1 MRFQI
6 HSYKFGTII
15 LTVALLIVIVSFLF
29 INHLVRQL
37 SNEEQKR
44 IELWAEA
51 THQLILADEGTDIQF
66 ISQIIEGNNT
76 IPVYVVDTEGNV
88 LKTRN
93 VTDPV
98 RDVTQLHGPIE
109 VKISEDLI
117 QYIYYDDS
125 TLLSQLRFFPYIEF
139 SIIFLF
145 LLIVVVSLY
154 TAQRSQENLVW
165 VGLSKE
171 TAHQLGTPI
180 SSLNAWKEL
189 LLSRYPNDE
198 LLPQMDADIQ
208 RLQTIAERFSKIGSE
223 PELVREDVCVVIQNT
238 VDYMRTR
245 TSSKVQYY
253 IEMSTPCFVEL
264 NIPLFAW
271 VLENIIKNAVDA
283 MEGVGCIS
291 LSLSRDDDK
300 MYLDISDTG
309 KGIERGMFNRIFEP
323 GYTSK
328 KRGWGLGLSLSK
340 RIIEDYHGG
349 KLFVKSSQVGVGS
362 TFRISMEESK
372 NS

>member
-1 MRFQI
+1 
-6 HSYKFGTII
+6 
-15 LTVALLIVIVSFLF
+15 
-29 INHLVRQL
+29 
-37 SNEEQKR
+37 
-44 IELWAEA
+44 
-51 THQLILADEGTDIQF
+51 
-66 ISQIIEGNNT
+66 
-76 IPVYVVDTEGNV
+76 
-88 LKTRN
+88 
-93 VTDPV
+93 
-98 RDVTQLHGPIE
+98 
-109 VKISEDLI
+109 
-117 QYIYYDDS
+117 
-125 TLLSQLRFFPYIEF
+125 
-139 SIIFLF
+139 
-145 LLIVVVSLY
+145 
-154 TAQRSQENLVW
+154 
-165 VGLSKE
+165 
-171 TAHQLGTPI
+171 
-180 SSLNAWKEL
+180 
-189 LLSRYPNDE
+189 LSRYPNDE

-223 PELVREDVCVVIQNT
+223 PELVREDVCVVVQNT

-283 MEGVGCIS
+283 MEGVGRIS
-291 LSLSRDDDK
+291 LSLSRDEDK

>member
-223 PELVREDVCVVIQNT
+223 PELVREDVCVVVQNT

-253 IEMSTPCFVEL
+253 IEMSTPCCVEL

-283 MEGVGCIS
+283 MEGVGRIS
-291 LSLSRDDDK
+291 LSDR
-300 MYLDISDTG
+300 
-309 KGIERGMFNRIFEP
+309 
-323 GYTSK
+323 
-328 KRGWGLGLSLSK
+328 
-340 RIIEDYHGG
+340 
-349 KLFVKSSQVGVGS
+349 KSVV
-362 TFRISMEESK
+362 
-372 NS
+372 